1 MLRIKSM
8 KTVLFSFL
16 KFICILIAFY
26 TWDAVG
32 EAINGTKW
40 PGQKQ
45 DFLII
50 MVACLFFRKSW
61 VPEKKEA

>member
-1 MLRIKSM
+1 MKSM
-8 KTVLFSFL
+8 LLQVL
-16 KFICILIAFY
+16 KFILILIVFGI
-26 TWDAVG
+26 WDGVG
-32 EAINGTKW
+32 EAINGAKW
-40 PGQKQ
+40 EHQKQ